1 MVRALGLFMRGFQFR
16 SSLKKWP
23 VRKASAPELVLCV
36 EVTLNNRPC
45 SYLEDDIQLPVLTRN
60 SMLYISLS
68 YLPESPAHQLPEKDV
83 RKPAKFLL
91 KCKEAMWKW
100 WTSEYVRSLRE
111 QHRQAGGKQTPCPLK
126 VGDVVIIEDSS
137 KNRNHWRLA
146 VITDLI
152 KGRDGIVRAARIKS
166 SKRHPPQACN
176 HLRPLELACVKEPAS
191 PEFIRPRSKKLMLS
205 S

>member
-60 SMLYISLS
+60 SM
-68 YLPESPAHQLPEKDV
+68 PESPAHQLPERDV

-166 SKRHPPQACN
+166 SKDTLLKRAIISA
-176 HLRPLELACVKEPAS
+176 L
-191 PEFIRPRSKKLMLS
+191 
-205 S
+205 